1 MSNFSIF
8 QKFVEYLSSRGL
20 AYTTASDTII
30 NYNYKGLNYMFQ
42 SFQDAD
48 PYYFRIMLP
57 KVSNKPVDRNMLN
70 MINTINRDYKAVKTV
85 EFESGVIWLVLETF
99 VYSMDG
105 IDQLFTRVM
114 ETLEEVITIY
124 RKKEAEL

>member
-42 SFQDAD
+42 SFQDTD

-114 ETLEEVITIY
+114 ETLEEVITLY

>member
-1 MSNFSIF
+1 MNNFSIF
-8 QKFVEYLSSRGL
+8 PKFVEYLSSRGL

-57 KVSNKPVDRNMLN
+57 KVSNKAVDINMFK
-70 MINTINRDYKAVKTV
+70 MVNTINRDYKAVKTV
-85 EFESGVIWLVLETF
+85 ELEPGVIWLVLETF

-105 IDQLFTRVM
+105 IDQLFTRMM
-114 ETLEEVITIY
+114 ETLEVVINIY
-124 RKKEAEL
+124 REKEAAL

>member
-8 QKFVEYLSSRGL
+8 QKFVGYLSSRGL

-42 SFQDAD
+42 SFQDTD

-57 KVSNKPVDRNMLN
+57 KVSNKPVDRNM
-70 MINTINRDYKAVKTV
+70 
-85 EFESGVIWLVLETF
+85 
-99 VYSMDG
+99 
-105 IDQLFTRVM
+105 
-114 ETLEEVITIY
+114 
-124 RKKEAEL
+124 

>member
-1 MSNFSIF
+1 
-8 QKFVEYLSSRGL
+8 
-20 AYTTASDTII
+20 
-30 NYNYKGLNYMFQ
+30 MFQ
-42 SFQDAD
+42 SFQDTD

>member
-42 SFQDAD
+42 SFQDTD